1 MEEVGGIA
9 IPSLGN
15 RRLRLPQAFTTYCNQ
30 MRDDDSDFSDNK
42 SFTENRWPDS
52 SDFSIG
58 SIPSDEDERA
68 SPGSFDGHL
77 PQPRQVSFADDFGKP
92 LVSIKT
98 FGESPRQSSPMRDAN
113 LFDFS
118 FRYHSSRTT
127 SYAVNTEEKL
137 EPHFPDP
144 LSNYMDLLEKLH
156 TKNVVLESMCCRNS
170 FMRIMVRVKD
180 FGQNCQANIFT
191 RVTFDGWKTS
201 SDWKTDEFPGSSNGL
216 RNPHDN
222 YIVYECLVPI
232 PPHFRSNS
240 VVEFAVCCQ
249 CQGDFSGMTYF
260 SHLLPKN

>member
-1 MEEVGGIA
+1 METSCNRQPSPLTIVFKQSVDESMHLESTTSGID
-9 IPSLGN
+9 I
-15 RRLRLPQAFTTYCNQ
+15 
-30 MRDDDSDFSDNK
+30 
-42 SFTENRWPDS
+42 TENRWPDS
-52 SDFSIG
+52 ANF
-58 SIPSDEDERA
+58 SIPSDEDESA
-68 SPGSFDGHL
+68 SPGSYNGRL

-92 LVSIKT
+92 LVSTKT
-98 FGESPRQSSPMRDAN
+98 FGETPVQSSPMCDASLFDLNFRNRSSKAN
-113 LFDFS
+113 L
-118 FRYHSSRTT
+118 
-127 SYAVNTEEKL
+127 YAVNTEEKL

-144 LSNYMDLLEKLH
+144 LSNYMDLLEKLR

-191 RVTFDGWKTS
+191 RVTFDSWKTS
-201 SDWKTDEFPGSSNGL
+201 SDWKADEFPGSPSGL
-216 RNPHDN
+216 QNPHDN
-222 YIVYECLVPI
+222 YKIYECLVPI